1 VAITQCY
8 NPKHVKTHLSQI
20 QLKAALTLNIGFLA
34 DALDDSAK
42 QKLMSLQTDIDDFH
56 FHGGRFMGCVAK
68 SKAYPIFQM

>member
-20 QLKAALTLNIGFLA
+20 QLKAALALNIGFLA

-56 FHGGRFMGCVAK
+56 FHGREIIGGVAK
-68 SKAYPIFQM
+68 SKANPKFQM